1 MTRDLVGFKY
11 MSDEEVMPSLRSL
24 GPKIVSQGSSKV
36 VTAYFYR
43 LRSKFCRTDRL
54 GSWLEWSWPLG
65 EAPQA
70 PGLSGQ
76 DFPGYILFDV

>member
-11 MSDEEVMPSLRSL
+11 MSDEESMPNLRSL
-24 GPKIVSQGSSKV
+24 GLKIVSQGSSKV

-43 LRSKFCRTDRL
+43 LRSKFCRTDSL
-54 GSWLEWSWPLG
+54 GSWLEWSWPPG

-70 PGLSGQ
+70 PGL
-76 DFPGYILFDV
+76 